1 MPRLTIFH
9 ISRLVAVRT
18 TTGYVPSGMI
28 SFDTTPL
35 DKGDNFKDGAKFHA
49 PIDGV
54 YLFYFTGYNPND
66 DEYTQIDVMVN
77 GDMLYNV
84 DESWSRIVTFY
95 FTIEL
100 KSNDELW
107 LDNHVASSF
116 YVGSD
121 VGTLTFM
128 GNLLN

>member
-1 MPRLTIFH
+1 MLPSFH
-9 ISRLVAVRT
+9 FSRFVAVRT
-18 TTGYVPSGMI
+18 TTGYVPTGMI

-107 LDNHVASSF
+107 LENHVSESF

-121 VGTLTFM
+121 FGTLTFM